1 MHTENTV
8 YMRGPL
14 ARIFDLAA
22 NIQDWPQIL
31 PHYRE
36 VTVFEQSE
44 NGDRKV
50 VEMACVRD
58 DFPVPGMSYPVRWR
72 SVQVC
77 DPAARR
83 IYFKHT
89 AGLATGMWVVWSL
102 EPDPWGRGTRVTIA
116 HDLVYPFGFL
126 NGWFARDLVGQNF
139 VHAIA
144 GRTLATIQ
152 AMVEQE
158 ERA

>member
-8 YMRGPL
+8 YMRAPL
-14 ARIFDLAA
+14 GRIFALAA
-22 NIQDWPQIL
+22 NIQNWPQIL
-31 PHYRE
+31 PHYRA
-36 VTVFEQSE
+36 VTIFEQSD

-50 VEMACVRD
+50 VEMACVRN
-58 DFPVPGMSYPVRWR
+58 DFPLRGIQYPVRWR

-77 DPAARR
+77 DPQAGR
-83 IYFKHT
+83 IFFKHI

-116 HDLVYPFGFL
+116 HDLVYPFDVL
-126 NGWFARDLVGQNF
+126 NGWFARDLVGRDF

-152 AMVEQE
+152 TIVEE
-158 ERA
+158 EQP